1 MPPSPSSRRRGD
13 HARGENRSPEERDTL
28 GAVAIWEEEKSYG
41 CSRAEHEQDVPDT
54 EQHAALACRLE
65 KEPSPEKARKVR
77 KLPRNA
83 GKRPRAKPPCHPQ
96 EHRGHDEPWPL
107 GAD

>member
-1 MPPSPSSRRRGD
+1 M
-13 HARGENRSPEERDTL
+13 
-28 GAVAIWEEEKSYG
+28 GALAIREEEKPYG

-54 EQHAALACRLE
+54 EEHAALVCRLE
-65 KEPSPEKARKVR
+65 KGASPENASELR

-96 EHRGHDEPWPL
+96 EHRGHDEAWPL
-107 GAD
+107 GAN